1 MPSETFN
8 FLFYNALGKKKEINQ
23 IIYPHKV
30 YFFYI
35 SERQEKKKKPN
46 GREKMFWKNFLND
59 STLMN
64 ICICKVSN
72 SEIL

>member
-1 MPSETFN
+1 M
-8 FLFYNALGKKKEINQ
+8 
-23 IIYPHKV
+23 V

-35 SERQEKKKKPN
+35 SERQKKKKPN
-46 GREKMFWKNFLND
+46 GREKMFWKKFLND

-64 ICICKVSN
+64 ICIRKVSN